1 MTETGFGRVNRTDI
15 GVSVEFER
23 VLAAEA
29 DKVWELLATPE
40 GLQRWLAQATVD
52 LTPGGVVDLDFGD
65 DGIGGGDVIEVIPG
79 QTLEY
84 RWRFTDEPDSVVRF
98 ELETLEPGT
107 TRLRLRHT
115 MLPDAQATG
124 YGAGWHAHLDQL
136 EACLKG
142 DEPIDWDARFG
153 EVLAHYRH
161 QTT

>member
-1 MTETGFGRVNRTDI
+1 MTEIGFGRVDRTDI

-23 VLAAEA
+23 LLAAPA
-29 DKVWELLATPE
+29 DRVWELLATPE
-40 GLQRWLAQATVD
+40 GLERWLARATVD
-52 LTPGGVVDLDFGD
+52 LTPGGVVDLDFGE
-65 DGIGGGDVIEVIPG
+65 DGIGGGDVIEVVPG
-79 QTLEY
+79 EALEY
-84 RWRFTDEPDSVVRF
+84 RWRFTGEPDSVVRF
-98 ELETLEPGT
+98 ELEALDPET

-136 EACLKG
+136 EALVSG

-153 EVLAHYRH
+153 EVLADYRQ